1 MPPEVVRRRR
11 LVAVAAA
18 VLVVAAIVAGV
29 ALATGGGSSGPP
41 IATAAAKLVPA
52 DALVYVN
59 LSTDGDREQVK
70 DARSLGGAFSSYA
83 SLRDRI
89 LSQLVVGADAKSVSG
104 WLGDE
109 AALALTTGASGSA
122 GSLVLLSVADQ
133 AKAKAFV
140 AAGAKESGPSKTY
153 QGVTLSRYGAVYAAF
168 LGDFLVLGQELSL
181 HQAIDLQQGRGNA
194 LAADATFRRTSGPLP
209 ADRVADAYATADGL
223 RRLLAPSGGVLG
235 AAGVLLDRPGL
246 KGAALSLRAGG
257 PGAEIE
263 IRSSIPGHKGTAFD
277 PQLLDAVPKTAMAVY
292 DTTGLDQSATRLLAG
307 AGTTQL
313 ADLLGR
319 FQKAL
324 GTAGV
329 KEIRTDVIDLLSA
342 EGVVTL
348 LPGVP
353 APTALVIAHAKD
365 EARTK
370 AALTKLSATLP
381 KLLTGAKVATSADGV
396 TTIKSDTAE
405 FDLAVID
412 GNIVLST
419 SAKGI
424 AAARDPDGGITGADA
439 FAAAVGSTPDPVT
452 SVVFLDFGRLLSLA
466 EQTGL
471 NDSRAYLAV
480 KADLHKVRSVG
491 AVSSG
496 AGADTTTEIRI
507 QTP

>member
-1 MPPEVVRRRR
+1 MPREAVRRRR
-11 LVAVAAA
+11 LIALAAA
-18 VLVVAAIVAGV
+18 VLIVAAVAAGV
-29 ALATGGGSSGPP
+29 VLAAGGGSSGPP
-41 IATAAAKLVPA
+41 IATDAAKLVPST
-52 DALVYVN
+52 ALVYVN
-59 LSTDGDREQVK
+59 LSTDGDRDQVRR
-70 DARSLGGAFSSYA
+70 ARTLGTGFSSYA
-83 SLRDRI
+83 SLRDSI
-89 LSQLVVGADAKSVSG
+89 LSQLVVGADSKAVSD
-104 WLGDE
+104 WLGGE

-122 GSLVLLSVADQ
+122 GSLVLLSVDDL

-140 AAGAKESGPSKTY
+140 AKGAKASGPSKTY

-168 LGDFLVLGQELSL
+168 LGRFLVLGQELSL
-181 HQAIDLQQGRGNA
+181 HQAIDLQQGRGTA
-194 LAADATFRRTSGPLP
+194 LTADATFRRTSEKLP
-209 ADRVADAYATADGL
+209 TDRVADAYATADGL

-235 AAGVLLDRPGL
+235 WVGVLLDRPGL
-246 KGAALSLRAGG
+246 KGAALSLRAAGS
-257 PGAEIE
+257 GAQVE
-263 IRSSIPGHKGTAFD
+263 IRSDIPGHHGAAYD
-277 PQLLDAVPKTAMAVY
+277 PKLLDAIPKSAMAVY

-313 ADLLGR
+313 ADLLVQ

-329 KEIRTDVIDLLSA
+329 KEIRTDVIDLLRS
-342 EGVVTL
+342 EGVVAL
-348 LPGVP
+348 LPGIP
-353 APTALVIAHAKD
+353 APTALVVARAKD

-370 AALTKLSATLP
+370 AALTRLSATLP
-381 KLLTGAKVATSADGV
+381 KLLKGAKVSTSADGV
-396 TTIKSDTAE
+396 TTVKSSAAE

-424 AAARDPDGGITGADA
+424 AAARAPNGGITKSDA
-439 FAAAVGSTPDPVT
+439 FAAAVGNTANPVS
-452 SVVFLDFGRLLSLA
+452 SVVFLDFSQLLSLA

-480 KADLHKVRSVG
+480 KADLHKLRAVG

-496 AGADTTTEIRI
+496 AGEDTTTEIRI

>member
-11 LVAVAAA
+11 LVAVVAA
-18 VLVVAAIVAGV
+18 VLVVAAIVVGV
-29 ALATGGGSSGPP
+29 VLAAGGGSSGPP

-52 DALVYVN
+52 NALVYVN
-59 LSTDGDREQVK
+59 LSTDGDRDQV
-70 DARSLGGAFSSYA
+70 ARARELGGAFSSYTG
-83 SLRDRI
+83 LRDQI
-89 LSQLVVGADAKSVSG
+89 LSQLVVGADAKAVSG

-109 AALALTTGASGSA
+109 AALALITGTSGSA
-122 GSLVLLSVADQ
+122 GSLVLLSVADT

-140 AAGAKESGPSKTY
+140 AAGAKESGPGKTY
-153 QGVTLSRYGAVYAAF
+153 KGVALSRYGAVYAAF
-168 LGDFLVLGQELSL
+168 IGDFLVLGQELSL
-181 HQAIDLQQGRGNA
+181 HQAIDLQQGRGTA
-194 LAADATFRRTSGPLP
+194 LAADPTFRRTSDALP
-209 ADRVADAYATADGL
+209 TDRVADAYATSDGL
-223 RRLLAPSGGVLG
+223 RRLLAPAGGVLG
-235 AAGVLLDRPGL
+235 AVGVLLDRPGL
-246 KGAALSLRAGG
+246 KGTAVALRAGS
-257 PGAEIE
+257 PGAQLD
-263 IRSSIPGHKGTAFD
+263 IRSAVPGHTGTAFD
-277 PQLLDAVPKTAMAVY
+277 PKLLDAVPKSAMAVY

-313 ADLLGR
+313 ADLLAQ

-324 GTAGV
+324 GAQGV
-329 KEIRTDVIDLLSA
+329 KEIRTDVIDLLSS
-342 EGVVTL
+342 EGVVAL

-365 EARTK
+365 QTRTRT
-370 AALTKLSATLP
+370 ALAKLSATLP
-381 KLLTGAKVATSADGV
+381 KLLKGAKVSTSPEGV
-396 TTIKSDTAE
+396 TTVRSSSAE
-405 FDLAVID
+405 FDLAVIG

-424 AAARDPDGGITGADA
+424 AAVRNPEGGITQSPAY
-439 FAAAVGSTPDPVT
+439 AAAVEKTQNPVT
-452 SVVFLDFGRLLSLA
+452 SVVFLDFSQLLSLA

-496 AGADTTTEIRI
+496 AGEDTTTEIRI